1 MTNLS
6 PAASPSPRTTIP
18 HLRWTICALLFAAT
32 TINYLDRIVFSVL
45 IPVIRDE
52 MHISNV
58 QYGYINSAFQ
68 FTYTAAFFFAGRFI
82 DRIGTRIGYAVSVA
96 WWSLAAAFHALART
110 PLGLGFWRAMLGVGE
125 SGNFP
130 GAVKAV
136 AEWFPQRERSLAIGF
151 FNAGANVA
159 SMVGPPVIVWILAL
173 YGWRACFL
181 VTASLGLVWLVLWLL
196 AYHLPGAHPF
206 ISESERKHIQSDP
219 ADMGDEKPVGWLA
232 ALRHKQTWGFALAK
246 FLTDPVW
253 WFYLYWLPPYLYD
266 VRGFNLKEI
275 GWALPF
281 VYLMADAGSV
291 GGGWL
296 PGYLM
301 RRGWPLAK
309 ARKTTLLL
317 FACMMPIAA
326 LSALA
331 SRSVVA
337 IALVSLATLAHQGWS
352 TNLFTTTSDIFPKK
366 VVASVT
372 GIGGTFGGL
381 GGILFSTLI
390 PGFVVTYFGYTP
402 LILGFGLF
410 HLTGFFI
417 VHRMMGDMKRITV

>member
-1 MTNLS
+1 MNNPSS
-6 PAASPSPRTTIP
+6 PSFPSPRPTIS
-18 HLRWTICALLFAAT
+18 HLRWSICALLFAAT

-45 IPVIRDE
+45 IPVIRQE
-52 MHISNV
+52 MHISDL

-82 DRIGTRIGYAVSVA
+82 DRIGTRIGYAVAVA
-96 WWSLAAAFHALART
+96 WWTLAAAFHALAQT

-130 GAVKAV
+130 AAVKAV
-136 AEWFPQRERSLAIGF
+136 AEWFPQRERSLAIGL
-151 FNAGANVA
+151 FNAGSNVA
-159 SMVGPPVIVWILAL
+159 SMIGPPVIIWMLAL
-173 YGWRACFL
+173 WGWRACFL
-181 VTASLGLVWLVLWLL
+181 VTASLGLAWLAVWLL
-196 AYHLPGAHPF
+196 AYQLPGAHPLL
-206 ISESERKHIQSDP
+206 SESERKHIQSDL
-219 ADMGDEKPVGWLA
+219 AEAGDEAPVGWLA

-275 GWALPF
+275 GWALPV
-281 VYLMADAGSV
+281 VYLMADVGSI

-301 RRGWPLAK
+301 RKGWPLAK
-309 ARKTTLLL
+309 ARKATMAL
-317 FACMMPIAA
+317 FAGLMPIAA
-326 LSALA
+326 LSALT
-331 SRSVVA
+331 SRSALA
-337 IALVSLATLAHQGWS
+337 IALISLATLAHQGWS
-352 TNLFTTTSDIFPKK
+352 ANLFTTTSDVFPKK

-372 GIGGTFGGL
+372 GIGGTLGGL
-381 GGILFSTLI
+381 GGIFFSTLI
-390 PGFVVTYFGYTP
+390 PGIVVTYFGYTP

-410 HLTGFFI
+410 HLTAFFI
-417 VHRMMGDMKRITV
+417 VHRLMGDMKRIAV